1 MRTVHALESSL
12 SYVLAIALAA
22 ALMGWWWTHRRTSA
36 RMRDLVQRDEML
48 ARDRHILRAVIDNI
62 PDFIYAKDKECRFL
76 VANSSVAKQMG
87 TEPEQLAGKTD
98 FDFYP
103 PDLAHLF
110 FDDEQAVLKSGQ
122 ALINRAERGL
132 DTEGHE
138 QAILTTKVPFRDN
151 KDNVIGII
159 GIGRDI
165 TERVRAEEQ
174 TRLAREA
181 AEAANRAKSDFLANM
196 SHEIRTPMNGVIGMT
211 ELLLETGLDTT
222 QRDYAETIRD
232 SGRALLTIIN
242 DILDFS
248 KIEAGKLEL
257 ERIEMDLRATV
268 EDTARVLAVQ
278 AHAKQIELTVS
289 IDPMLPEVI
298 EGDPGRLRQV
308 ITNLAGNAVKFTSQG
323 EVNIEAKLL
332 STDEQGIRV
341 RFDIRDTGI
350 GIPTNRLETLFMPF
364 TQVDSSTTRRFGGT
378 GLGLSIVRQ
387 LVDLMNG
394 ETGVQST
401 LGVGSHFWF
410 TARFSHARA
419 GAFSAERLSPLQLRG
434 RRVLAVDDNATNLK
448 ILMGQLN
455 YCGMAAEFAR
465 SAPEAMEMLKAA
477 KREGRA
483 FEIALLDHDMPDI
496 NGSQLG
502 RQILADPDLRGTR
515 LVMLTSSGQ
524 TADARV
530 FAEMGFAGYLLKP
543 IGQRDLTDCMLLV
556 LGFDSEDWQTRT
568 QPIVTKHEI
577 LMTRAPSNRRILV
590 ADDSEVN
597 QKVAR
602 RMVEKL
608 GYAVDVVNN
617 GREALAAWQSGRYD
631 LILMDCQMPELDGYE
646 ATREIRRREHAG
658 HHIPIIAL
666 TAHAMKDADRA
677 CRAAGMDEYLSKPI
691 DRDRLEAVLENS
703 LRALPA
709 ERAAVRA

>member
-1 MRTVHALESSL
+1 
-12 SYVLAIALAA
+12 
-22 ALMGWWWTHRRTSA
+22 
-36 RMRDLVQRDEML
+36 
-48 ARDRHILRAVIDNI
+48 
-62 PDFIYAKDKECRFL
+62 
-76 VANSSVAKQMG
+76 
-87 TEPEQLAGKTD
+87 
-98 FDFYP
+98 
-103 PDLAHLF
+103 
-110 FDDEQAVLKSGQ
+110 
-122 ALINRAERGL
+122 
-132 DTEGHE
+132 
-138 QAILTTKVPFRDN
+138 
-151 KDNVIGII
+151 
-159 GIGRDI
+159 
-165 TERVRAEEQ
+165 
-174 TRLAREA
+174 
-181 AEAANRAKSDFLANM
+181 
-196 SHEIRTPMNGVIGMT
+196 
-211 ELLLETGLDTT
+211 
-222 QRDYAETIRD
+222 
-232 SGRALLTIIN
+232 
-242 DILDFS
+242 
-248 KIEAGKLEL
+248 
-257 ERIEMDLRATV
+257 
-268 EDTARVLAVQ
+268 
-278 AHAKQIELTVS
+278 
-289 IDPMLPEVI
+289 
-298 EGDPGRLRQV
+298 
-308 ITNLAGNAVKFTSQG
+308 
-323 EVNIEAKLL
+323 
-332 STDEQGIRV
+332 
-341 RFDIRDTGI
+341 
-350 GIPTNRLETLFMPF
+350 
-364 TQVDSSTTRRFGGT
+364 
-378 GLGLSIVRQ
+378 
-387 LVDLMNG
+387 
-394 ETGVQST
+394 
-401 LGVGSHFWF
+401 
-410 TARFSHARA
+410 
-419 GAFSAERLSPLQLRG
+419 
-434 RRVLAVDDNATNLK
+434 VDDNATNLK

-455 YCGMAAEFAR
+455 YCGMDAEFAR
-465 SAPEAMEMLKAA
+465 SAPEAMEMLRAA
-477 KREGRA
+477 KSEGRA

-502 RQILADPDLRGTR
+502 RQILSDPTLRGTR

-646 ATREIRRREHAG
+646 ATREIRRREHPG
-658 HHIPIIAL
+658 HHIPIVAL

>member
-1 MRTVHALESSL
+1 MVYL
-12 SYVLAIALAA
+12 LAIALAA
-22 ALMGWWWTHRRTSA
+22 ALLGWWWTHRRASA
-36 RMRDLVQRDEML
+36 RMRELLERDEVL
-48 ARDRHILRAVIDNI
+48 ARDRHILRALIDNI
-62 PDFIYAKDKECRFL
+62 PDFIYAKDNECRFL

-87 TEPEQLAGKTD
+87 TEPQKLVGKSD

-103 PDLAHLF
+103 ADLAHQF
-110 FDDEQAVLKSGQ
+110 FDDEQAVLKSGEP
-122 ALINRAERGL
+122 LINRAERGL

-151 KDNVIGII
+151 KGQVIGII

-211 ELLLETGLDTT
+211 ELLLETTLDST
-222 QRDYAETIRD
+222 QQDYAETIRD

-257 ERIEMDLRATV
+257 ERIEMDLRGTI

-289 IDPMLPEVI
+289 VDPMLPEVVV
-298 EGDPGRLRQV
+298 GDPGRLRQV
-308 ITNLAGNAVKFTSQG
+308 LTNLAGNAVKFTSQG

-332 STDEQGIRV
+332 STDESGIRV
-341 RFDIRDTGI
+341 RFDVRDTGI
-350 GIPTNRLETLFMPF
+350 GIPPDRLQTLFLPF

-387 LVDLMNG
+387 LVDLMSG

-401 LGVGSHFWF
+401 IGVGSHFWF
-410 TARFSHARA
+410 TARFNHARA
-419 GAFSAERLSPLQLRG
+419 GAFSAERLSPLQLRH

-455 YCGMAAEFAR
+455 YCGMDAEFAR
-465 SAPEAMEMLKAA
+465 SAPEAIEMLKRA
-477 KREGRA
+477 KREGRP

-496 NGSQLG
+496 NGSELG
-502 RQILADPDLRGTR
+502 RQIIADPELRSTR

-524 TADARV
+524 TADSRL

-556 LGFDSEDWQTRT
+556 LGFDAEDWQTRT

-577 LMTRAPSNRRILV
+577 LMTRAPSNRRVLI

-608 GYAVDVVNN
+608 GYAVDVVSN

-646 ATREIRRREHAG
+646 TTREIRRREHPG
-658 HHIPIIAL
+658 THIPIVAL
-666 TAHAMKDADRA
+666 TAHAMKDADRD

-691 DRDRLEAVLENS
+691 DRDRLEAVLENCM
-703 LRALPA
+703 RALPA
-709 ERAAVRA
+709 ERSAARA

>member
-1 MRTVHALESSL
+1 M
-12 SYVLAIALAA
+12 
-22 ALMGWWWTHRRTSA
+22 
-36 RMRDLVQRDEML
+36 RMRELLARDEML

-62 PDFIYAKDKECRFL
+62 PDFIYAKDVEGRFL

-103 PDLAHLF
+103 ADLAHQF

-122 ALINRAERGL
+122 PLINRAERGL
-132 DTEGHE
+132 DTAGHE
-138 QAILTTKVPFRDN
+138 QAILTTKVPFRDG
-151 KDNVIGII
+151 KQNVIGII

-174 TRLAREA
+174 TRFAREA

-298 EGDPGRLRQV
+298 VGDPGRLRQV

-341 RFDIRDTGI
+341 RFDVRDTGI
-350 GIPTNRLETLFMPF
+350 GIPADRLETLFMPF

-448 ILMGQLN
+448 ILMGQLH
-455 YCGMAAEFAR
+455 YCGMDAEFAR
-465 SAPEAMEMLKAA
+465 SAPEAMEMLKTA

-502 RQILADPDLRGTR
+502 RQIMADPELRATR

-556 LGFDSEDWQTRT
+556 LGFDAEDWQTRT

-577 LMTRAPSNRRILV
+577 LMTRAPSNRRILI

-608 GYAVDVVNN
+608 GYSVDVVSN

-646 ATREIRRREHAG
+646 ATREIRRREHPG
-658 HHIPIIAL
+658 SHIPIIAL

>member
-1 MRTVHALESSL
+1 
-12 SYVLAIALAA
+12 
-22 ALMGWWWTHRRTSA
+22 
-36 RMRDLVQRDEML
+36 
-48 ARDRHILRAVIDNI
+48 
-62 PDFIYAKDKECRFL
+62 
-76 VANSSVAKQMG
+76 
-87 TEPEQLAGKTD
+87 
-98 FDFYP
+98 
-103 PDLAHLF
+103 
-110 FDDEQAVLKSGQ
+110 
-122 ALINRAERGL
+122 
-132 DTEGHE
+132 
-138 QAILTTKVPFRDN
+138 
-151 KDNVIGII
+151 
-159 GIGRDI
+159 
-165 TERVRAEEQ
+165 
-174 TRLAREA
+174 
-181 AEAANRAKSDFLANM
+181 M

-211 ELLLETGLDTT
+211 ELLLETSLDQT
-222 QRDYAETIRD
+222 QRDYSETIRD

-257 ERIEMDLRATV
+257 ERIEMDLRATI
-268 EDTARVLAVQ
+268 EDTARVLAIQ

-289 IDPMLPEVI
+289 VDPMLPEFVL
-298 EGDPGRLRQV
+298 GDPGRLRQV
-308 ITNLAGNAVKFTSQG
+308 LTNLAGNAVKFTTQG

-332 STDEQGIRV
+332 CTDEQGIRV
-341 RFDIRDTGI
+341 RFDVRDTGI
-350 GIPTNRLETLFMPF
+350 GIPADRLATLFVPF

-410 TARFSHARA
+410 TARFNHAHA
-419 GAFSAERLSPLQLRG
+419 GAFSAERLSPTQLRE
-434 RRVLAVDDNATNLK
+434 RHVLAVDDNATNLK
-448 ILMGQLN
+448 ILMGQLK
-455 YCGMAAEFAR
+455 YCGMDAEFAR
-465 SAPEAMEMLKAA
+465 SAPEALEMLKKAKAA
-477 KREGRA
+477 GRP

-496 NGSQLG
+496 NGSELG
-502 RQILADPDLRGTR
+502 RQINADPELRTTR

-524 TADARV
+524 TADSRR

-556 LGFDSEDWQTRT
+556 LGFDAQDWQTRT
-568 QPIVTKHEI
+568 QPIVTRHEI
-577 LMTRAPSNRRILV
+577 LMTRAPSNRRVLV

-646 ATREIRRREHAG
+646 ATREIRRREEPG
-658 HHIPIIAL
+658 IRIPIVAL
-666 TAHAMKDADRA
+666 TAHAMKDADRD

-691 DRDRLEAVLENS
+691 DRDRLEAVLENC
-703 LRALPA
+703 LRAAPT
-709 ERAAVRA
+709 ERTAVRA